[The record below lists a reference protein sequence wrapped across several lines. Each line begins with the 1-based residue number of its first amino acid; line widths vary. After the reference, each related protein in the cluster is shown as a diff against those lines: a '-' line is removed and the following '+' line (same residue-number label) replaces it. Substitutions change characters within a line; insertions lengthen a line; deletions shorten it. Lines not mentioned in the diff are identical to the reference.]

1 MATNSSFGLT
11 TTFGAYA
18 FQNATAPYDAFIV
31 KRMRDAGLIILG
43 KTNLAVKSHNSNIW
57 HAKANL
63 WQELGGFKYGNP

>member
-43 KTNLAVKSHNSNIW
+43 KTNLAVNHTTPIYDMRRLTSGRS
-57 HAKANL
+57 
-63 WQELGGFKYGNP
+63 